1 VRNILADDF
10 SICQKSLNTKI
21 SLHLSPMFL
30 WRWLARGRSSR
41 ASSPRRRDPRA
52 RPWRPTPSSLPTP
65 RGGVAHMEG
74 PSWHLGGYMGEEQ
87 GNSAQGSRT
96 FLGISSCAVAVW
108 SHFLVIHVFNQP
120 LPAFQAPKPPVANAR
135 SPSPIS
141 THRYAVDI
149 ASNPSLESLPFM
161 VSPLVAHAQP
171 DCHSTPEY
179 TVIRVSKLP
188 GDGMRISGMSQI

>member
-1 VRNILADDF
+1 MRNIPVDEF
-10 SICQKSLNTKI
+10 SDCQNSLNTKP

-41 ASSPRRRDPRA
+41 ASSPKRRDPRA
-52 RPWRPTPSSLPTP
+52 RPWPPTPSSLPTP
-65 RGGVAHMEG
+65 RGMGGGAAHREG
-74 PSWHLGGYMGEEQ
+74 PSWHLGGYMGEGQ

-108 SHFLVIHVFNQP
+108 SPLFLAIHVFNQP

-161 VSPLVAHAQP
+161 VSPLAAHAQP
-171 DCHSTPEY
+171 SLT
-179 TVIRVSKLP
+179 
-188 GDGMRISGMSQI
+188 